1 MQDTELIPLDRSVI
15 VAADVSSGNS
25 FSDLCKATREVRG
38 ISAFKFGISLGLQG
52 LRSMINVAKLH
63 WDKRQFV
70 TIYDHQKAGNDIP
83 DMGKTFARTLADCGV
98 DAAIIFPFTGPAT
111 QVAWTDALDAA
122 GLTVIVGGI
131 MTHQKF
137 LQSED
142 GYIANDAPE
151 RIYRLAAKMGVRH
164 FVVPG
169 NKLDWVKKIRS
180 LLEDELGAGN
190 FVLYAPGFITQ
201 GGDLSE
207 CGVAAGRKFHGIVG
221 SGIYGKDRINT
232 EAEMRAAALACTS
245 RLGVPA

>member
-1 MQDTELIPLDRSVI
+1 MQDKLLIGTDQSVI
-15 VAADVSSGNS
+15 VAADVDSGNG
-25 FSDLCKATREVRG
+25 FYDLCKATRDVAG
-38 ISAFKFGISLGLQG
+38 IQAFKFGISLGLQG
-52 LRSMINVAKLH
+52 LRSMINVAKIH
-63 WDKRQFV
+63 WGKRRLV

-83 DMGKTFARTLADCGV
+83 DMGKTFARTLADCDV

-111 QVAWTDALDAA
+111 QVAWTEALDAA

-137 LQSED
+137 LQSEG
-142 GYIANDAPE
+142 GYIADDAPE

-169 NKLDWVKKIRS
+169 NKLDWVKKIKAI
-180 LLEDELGAGN
+180 LDDELGEGN
-190 FVLYAPGFITQ
+190 YTLYAPGFITQ

-207 CGVAAGRKFHGIVG
+207 CGKVAGKKFHGIVG

-245 RLGVPA
+245 KLGITA